1 MTGRPDI
8 HKAALVSEDLLTF
21 LSSKASHA
29 FRLHSVFKR
38 ALNLQTDQGQLVT
51 LTEGPG
57 DLVPMGLTL
66 SGRLGSW
73 NLKVGDEWVY
83 EDESFLLPGGR
94 ARIWLGGAR
103 IRKTCLGGPV
113 EAAGQGRGQAL
124 NLIRQ
129 ALLAWQGPGLAE
141 LAAILPQ
148 GVGKETAR
156 PLNLYSA
163 YILNDLS
170 LFLKA
175 LKVNDLDRAGEL
187 TCRLIGFGPG
197 LTPSCDDFLS
207 AILLSLFY
215 DADPARRQP
224 GLDRFLETVCLTAQ
238 KKTNLVSS
246 QMLCHAARGHAA
258 VSHLE
263 ILEALFRGDRDAMPV
278 LISNLLAYGASS
290 GADFLLGLYCAG
302 VLMSPGKEASGQ
314 AQERY
319 RHMGKGWI
327 GRPQEAIVKG
337 ECQ

>member
-8 HKAALVSEDLLTF
+8 HEAALVSEDLLTF
-21 LSSKASHA
+21 LSSQPSHA
-29 FRLHSVFKR
+29 FRLHSAFKR
-38 ALNLQTDQGQLVT
+38 SLNLQTEQGQLVT
-51 LTEGPG
+51 LTEGQG

-66 SGRLGSW
+66 SGRRGNWS
-73 NLKVGDEWVY
+73 LKAGEEWIY
-83 EDESFLLPGGR
+83 EDETFLLPGGR
-94 ARIWLGGAR
+94 ARIRLGRAQ
-103 IRKTCLGGPV
+103 IRRTCLDGPL
-113 EAAGQGRGQAL
+113 ATAGQGRGQAL
-124 NLIRQ
+124 GLIRQ

-141 LAAILPQ
+141 LAAILPL
-148 GVGKETAR
+148 GDDRETAR

-170 LFLKA
+170 LFLRA

-187 TCRLIGFGPG
+187 TGRLVGFGPG

-215 DADPARRQP
+215 EADPGRHP

-238 KKTNLVSS
+238 KRTNLVSS
-246 QMLCHAARGHAA
+246 QMLCHAARGYAA

-263 ILEALFRGDRDAMPV
+263 VLEALFRGDLDAMPQ

-302 VLMSPGKEASGQ
+302 VLMPPENVAGGR
-314 AQERY
+314 AQEKY
-319 RHMGKGWI
+319 RPVGKGWI
-327 GRPQEAIVKG
+327 GRPQELIVKG